1 MITIDGSMGEGGG
14 QVLRTSLALSLH
26 TGRPFRMERIRAGRE
41 KPGLMR
47 QHLTAVKA
55 AAEICG
61 AKLEGA
67 ELKSTSIEFTPGR
80 VVPGEYRFDIGTA
93 GSSTLVL
100 QTVLPPLMTADAGSQ
115 ISITGGTCNPK
126 APPVEFLVR
135 AFLPLLRRMG
145 ARVELTLNAHGFY
158 PAGGGEIAVT
168 IEPRPLSP
176 IELLEIGERR
186 VTAKILLAKL
196 PQKIAERELEVLAQ
210 QLELAGSEIDRTD
223 RSGSPGNAV
232 FVVVEGATTEVFT
245 GFGERGVPGWKV
257 AGAAADETLRF
268 LEAEVPVGEHLA
280 DQLLI
285 PLALAKGGR
294 FLTVAPSLHTT
305 TNIEIVERFLPAR
318 IQVTRHQEKAEIS
331 VS

>member
-1 MITIDGSMGEGGG
+1 
-14 QVLRTSLALSLH
+14 
-26 TGRPFRMERIRAGRE
+26 
-41 KPGLMR
+41 
-47 QHLTAVKA
+47 
-55 AAEICG
+55 
-61 AKLEGA
+61 
-67 ELKSTSIEFTPGR
+67 
-80 VVPGEYRFDIGTA
+80 
-93 GSSTLVL
+93 
-100 QTVLPPLMTADAGSQ
+100 MTADAPSQ
-115 ISITGGTCNPK
+115 LLITGGTCNPK

-145 ARVELTLNAHGFY
+145 AQVELTLNAHGFY

-176 IELLEIGERR
+176 IELVEIGERR

-196 PQKIAERELEVLAQ
+196 PRKIAERELEVLSQ
-210 QLELAGSEIDRTD
+210 QLDLAGSEIVETD
-223 RSGSPGNAV
+223 RAGSPGNAV
-232 FVVVEGATTEVFT
+232 FVAVEGATTEVFT

-268 LEAEVPVGEHLA
+268 LADEVPVGEHLA

-318 IQVTRHQEKAEIS
+318 IRVTRKQEKAEIS